1 MPCALWTTGSPT
13 LSSDKSLIRAS
24 TSLTCSCFFLLRA
37 AGAIANSSVSVM
49 KSMPV
54 SNQLNPTCRCEVAI
68 PIFSW
73 DFSKSCKESKTTGL
87 SSLALKKSKRLS
99 RRPSLSA
106 KMSKRWA
113 VFLAYSSSRSSG
125 SVAPRITIKS
135 GKDCAK
141 VFSLLAAL

>member
-1 MPCALWTTGSPT
+1 MPCALCTTGSPT

-37 AGAIANSSVSVM
+37 AGAMANSSVSVM
-49 KSMPV
+49 KSIPV
-54 SNQLNPTCRCEVAI
+54 SSQLNPTCKCEVQI
-68 PIFSW
+68 PIFSC
-73 DFSKSCKESKTTGL
+73 DFSKSCKDSKTTGL
-87 SSLALKKSKRLS
+87 SLLALKKSKRLS

-106 KMSKRWA
+106 NMSNRWA

-135 GKDCAK
+135 GSDWAK
-141 VFSLLAAL
+141 VFSLPAAL